1 MFCKSYSMSI
11 RSHCIS
17 GGPSSAFPKAT
28 DPTLEGSTL
37 LITSQRPALLSF
49 DIWDIPT

>member
-1 MFCKSYSMSI
+1 MFCKSYSVSI
-11 RSHCIS
+11 RSHYLW
-17 GGPSSAFPKAT
+17 GPSRTFPKAT
-28 DPTLEGSTL
+28 DLEGSTL